1 MTDDDKKSTYQ
12 PYNMTQEEVA
22 EILGIT
28 RNKVDLIE
36 RNAIRKLKYILKR
49 LKKINRSDFF

>member
-1 MTDDDKKSTYQ
+1 MSDDNKKSTYQ

-22 EILGIT
+22 EVLGIP
-28 RNKVDLIE
+28 RNKVDSIE

>member
-28 RNKVDLIE
+28 RNKVDSIE

-49 LKKINRSDFF
+49 LKKINRSDLF

>member
-1 MTDDDKKSTYQ
+1 MIDDNKKSTYQ
-12 PYNMTQEEVA
+12 PYYMTQEEVA
-22 EILGIT
+22 EVLGIP

-49 LKKINRSDFF
+49 LKKINRSDLF

>member
-28 RNKVDLIE
+28 RNKVDSIE